1 MGVDSKTLEADG
13 TMKVIVRK
21 GSGEDWEE
29 YIRRQAKEGEIEIS
43 TKAKLI
49 RYDEQRNKKGEKKT
63 ANDDW
68 ESPSDPDARIAT
80 AKDCTTHLAYEAEN
94 VNDFDGEVIF
104 ANEIYHAHEGETST
118 IVRSVEAAQQNLV
131 ELDVVQGIEKV
142 VAVKGYH
149 KAQNLVQIHSL
160 PSFGIKTYIP
170 EPQSKYER
178 VWTDKPASQKRAVYH
193 NRDRCSRDHGKALQ
207 RRRSE
212 VVERSFAHLCETG
225 GSRRSWLTGIDNVRK
240 RYSLAAAAH
249 NLGLILRQL
258 IGSSKPRSSAA
269 ANRGA
274 SPPSAGCSALPRL
287 PGERS

>member
-1 MGVDSKTLEADG
+1 
-13 TMKVIVRK
+13 
-21 GSGEDWEE
+21 
-29 YIRRQAKEGEIEIS
+29 
-43 TKAKLI
+43 
-49 RYDEQRNKKGEKKT
+49 
-63 ANDDW
+63 
-68 ESPSDPDARIAT
+68 
-80 AKDCTTHLAYEAEN
+80 
-94 VNDFDGEVIF
+94 
-104 ANEIYHAHEGETST
+104 
-118 IVRSVEAAQQNLV
+118 VRSVEAAQQNLV
-131 ELDVVQGIEKV
+131 ELDVVQDIEKV

-258 IGSSKPRSSAA
+258 IGSSKPRGFAA
-269 ANRGA
+269 LGWLLRAAQMARGSILKLWSLLTRP
-274 SPPSAGCSALPRL
+274 SPPIWKIPSHNSR
-287 PGERS
+287 